1 MVEMLQQYCD
11 RVARYSTAGCSVV
24 IRNIIHYINLHL
36 KEDLTLSTLAAR
48 FKLSR
53 SYLSDRLHREVHSN
67 LTDYVTLTRIQFAA
81 NLLRYHHYTITQAAQ
96 EVGIPVVPYPP
107 VQAHHRRDAVP
118 LRPVESHRGLRD
130 EPAKR
135 RILQRRSASLHCS
148 AAWYYNLYKIG
159 KLYAAPAGGHFMIL
173 QTGFRTD
180 IPGFYSTWFTN
191 RLRAGFVLV
200 RNPYAPQSVTRYAIN
215 PDVVDLIGFCTKNP
229 APMLPRMELLRPY
242 GQYWFVTI
250 TPYGPEIEP
259 HVPPKAQ
266 VLQDFIT
273 LSKIVGPDCIAWRY
287 DPIFL
292 SDTYTA
298 ARHIAE
304 FEQMASVLSGY
315 TRTCVISFIDL
326 YEKVQRN
333 FPQVKS
339 VPLTERETLG
349 KAFVEIGRKYGM
361 MIRPC
366 AEGTALARYG
376 ADCSGCMTQRTFEA
390 ALHRSLRLPP
400 QKPARKECAC
410 CLTADIGAY
419 NTCGH
424 GCLYC
429 YANASRV
436 TVAQNMRMHDP
447 SSPFLVGHSQPG
459 DVIHEAKQESWL
471 VDQISMAELL

>member
-1 MVEMLQQYCD
+1 
-11 RVARYSTAGCSVV
+11 
-24 IRNIIHYINLHL
+24 
-36 KEDLTLSTLAAR
+36 
-48 FKLSR
+48 
-53 SYLSDRLHREVHSN
+53 
-67 LTDYVTLTRIQFAA
+67 
-81 NLLRYHHYTITQAAQ
+81 
-96 EVGIPVVPYPP
+96 
-107 VQAHHRRDAVP
+107 
-118 LRPVESHRGLRD
+118 
-130 EPAKR
+130 
-135 RILQRRSASLHCS
+135 
-148 AAWYYNLYKIG
+148 
-159 KLYAAPAGGHFMIL
+159 MIL

-180 IPGFYSTWFTN
+180 IPAFYSAWFAN

-200 RNPYAPQSVTRYAIN
+200 RNPYDPQSVTRYAIN

-326 YEKVQRN
+326 YEKVRRN

-339 VPLTERETLG
+339 VPHTERETLG
-349 KAFVEIGRKYGM
+349 KAFVEIGKKYGM

-376 ADCSGCMTQRTFEA
+376 ADCSGCMTQLTFEA
-390 ALHRSLRLPP
+390 ALHRPLRLPRKASP
-400 QKPARKECAC
+400 QGVRLLPYGGYRCLQYLRSRLPILLRQRQPWDCSAEYAYARPRFALFGRAQPA
-410 CLTADIGAY
+410 G
-419 NTCGH
+419 
-424 GCLYC
+424 
-429 YANASRV
+429 
-436 TVAQNMRMHDP
+436 
-447 SSPFLVGHSQPG
+447 
-459 DVIHEAKQESWL
+459 
-471 VDQISMAELL
+471 

>member
-1 MVEMLQQYCD
+1 
-11 RVARYSTAGCSVV
+11 
-24 IRNIIHYINLHL
+24 
-36 KEDLTLSTLAAR
+36 
-48 FKLSR
+48 
-53 SYLSDRLHREVHSN
+53 
-67 LTDYVTLTRIQFAA
+67 
-81 NLLRYHHYTITQAAQ
+81 
-96 EVGIPVVPYPP
+96 
-107 VQAHHRRDAVP
+107 
-118 LRPVESHRGLRD
+118 
-130 EPAKR
+130 
-135 RILQRRSASLHCS
+135 
-148 AAWYYNLYKIG
+148 
-159 KLYAAPAGGHFMIL
+159 MIL

-180 IPGFYSTWFTN
+180 IPGFYSTWFAN

-200 RNPYAPQSVTRYAIN
+200 RNPYDPQSVTRYAIN

-259 HVPPKAQ
+259 HIPPKAQ
-266 VLQDFIT
+266 VLQDFIA

-292 SDTYTA
+292 SGTYTA

-304 FEQMASVLSGY
+304 FEQMAAVLSGY

-326 YEKVQRN
+326 YEKVRRN

-339 VPLTERETLG
+339 VPLAERETLG
-349 KAFVEIGRKYGM
+349 KAFIEIGKKYGM

-376 ADCSGCMTQRTFEA
+376 ADCSGCMTQRTFET
-390 ALHRSLRLPP
+390 ALHRPLRLPP
-400 QKPARKECAC
+400 QKPARRECAC

-429 YANASRV
+429 YANASHV

-447 SSPFLVGHSQPG
+447 ASPFLVGHSQPG
-459 DVIHEAKQESWL
+459 DVIREAKQESWL

>member
-1 MVEMLQQYCD
+1 
-11 RVARYSTAGCSVV
+11 
-24 IRNIIHYINLHL
+24 
-36 KEDLTLSTLAAR
+36 
-48 FKLSR
+48 
-53 SYLSDRLHREVHSN
+53 
-67 LTDYVTLTRIQFAA
+67 
-81 NLLRYHHYTITQAAQ
+81 
-96 EVGIPVVPYPP
+96 
-107 VQAHHRRDAVP
+107 
-118 LRPVESHRGLRD
+118 
-130 EPAKR
+130 
-135 RILQRRSASLHCS
+135 
-148 AAWYYNLYKIG
+148 
-159 KLYAAPAGGHFMIL
+159 MIL

-180 IPGFYSTWFTN
+180 IPGFYSTWFAN

-200 RNPYAPQSVTRYAIN
+200 RNPYDPQSVTRYAIN

-304 FEQMASVLSGY
+304 FEQLAAVLSGY

-326 YEKVQRN
+326 YEKVRRN

-339 VPLTERETLG
+339 VPHTERETLG

-390 ALHRSLRLPP
+390 ALHRPLRLPP

-447 SSPFLVGHSQPG
+447 ASPFLVGHSQPG
-459 DVIHEAKQESWL
+459 DVIHEAKQES
-471 VDQISMAELL
+471 